1 MSRALE
7 VRDLKVGY
15 GEIVAV
21 RDVSLDVAEGEIV
34 ALIGPNGAG
43 KTTLVSAIARLLPV
57 RHGTIT
63 FFGRDVTRLKGHR
76 LAEEAITLVPQG
88 RQLFPSM
95 SVIDNLRL
103 GSFAR
108 RARAGADTR
117 LEEVLDRFPVLRKRA
132 QQDAGSLSGG
142 EQQML
147 TIGRALMTG
156 PRFMMLDEPS
166 LGLAPIGVAI
176 VAEIIEQIR
185 AEGVTVLLVE
195 QNIPVAF
202 DLADRVYLLD
212 TGEVI
217 DSGTP
222 DELRARTS
230 VEAAYLGVS

>member
-43 KTTLVSAIARLLPV
+43 KTTLVSVIARLLPV

-117 LEEVLDRFPVLRKRA
+117 LEEVLGRFPVLRKRA

-195 QNIPVAF
+195 QNISVAF